1 MYCLNNSIL
10 KASDILQFMRLFII
24 SNDDCIIAFS
34 MIVSLF
40 YLEYINQR
48 TPGFLYTILDVCFYK
63 SKLLLFKNKIE
74 A

>member
-1 MYCLNNSIL
+1 
-10 KASDILQFMRLFII
+10 
-24 SNDDCIIAFS
+24 